1 MEENSNEQIPNSRE
15 ENTSEHFP
23 EDSHAPEAVVSQ
35 QSSVVSQQSAVA
47 NQQSS
52 VVSQQ
57 SLVGSSKSI
66 GDNSESGVE
75 NHPQQSIENMEVHKH
90 SHHVTH
96 KKKWGE
102 YFLEFLMLFLAVF
115 LGFLAEYK
123 LEHVIEHQREKE
135 FASALYTELRDDST
149 AAANK
154 LTRRIEKEKDMD
166 YLSSYFSDSSLANLP
181 KNVYP
186 AYTISLYLINSYS
199 FEPKDGILSQLRN
212 SGSLRYFKSVALQK
226 LLGDISVN
234 INDLRTR
241 NEQEYQYFA
250 NPIKP
255 FMLKYYD
262 WSWLDNL
269 RKRDT
274 TPIVLDLINNY
285 RQSDR
290 IIESKIL
297 NIPSLDR
304 GEACNMI
311 LFYKQMLVSTR
322 TLQVNNYIQT
332 NHKILALLREIYPLE
347 SE

>member
-1 MEENSNEQIPNSRE
+1 MSEEKNKKPDPDSNQNESAK
-15 ENTSEHFP
+15 EHFP
-23 EDSHAPEAVVSQ
+23 EDSYAPQ
-35 QSSVVSQQSAVA
+35 TI
-47 NQQSS
+47 NDK
-52 VVSQQ
+52 
-57 SLVGSSKSI
+57 LKT
-66 GDNSESGVE
+66 
-75 NHPQQSIENMEVHKH
+75 ENMEVHKH
-90 SHHVTH
+90 PHHVTH

-123 LEHVIEHQREKE
+123 LEHVIERQREKE
-135 FASALYTELRDDST
+135 FANALYTELLDDST

-154 LTRRIEKEKDMD
+154 LARRIVKEKDMD
-166 YLSSYFSDSSLANLP
+166 YLSNYFKDSSLTNLP

-186 AYTISLYLINSYS
+186 AFTISLYLINSYS

-226 LLGDISVN
+226 LLGDLSVN
-234 INDLRTR
+234 INDLRNR
-241 NEQEYQYFA
+241 NEQEYQFFA

-255 FMLKYYD
+255 FLLKYYD

-269 RKRDT
+269 RNQDSAA
-274 TPIVLDLINNY
+274 IVLDIINNY

-290 IIESKIL
+290 NIESKIL
-297 NIPSLDR
+297 NISSFDR
-304 GEACNMI
+304 GEASNMI

-332 NHKILALLREIYPLE
+332 NHKILEVLRENYSLE
-347 SE
+347 NE